1 MTISAERECQK
12 TASAKRGRS
21 DPLCFKEG
29 IRSLLSFS
37 SIKKA
42 AMDNIYSMHPLVHS
56 WSRGSMAHEQR
67 QAGSLFAR
75 GLLSSSINLVFVS
88 EDYTFRRTLFP
99 RMKAAHQ
106 HNSLLGILMAYD
118 DERYTNYG
126 LVFYEAGYWK
136 EAEQLEV
143 PVMETKKRVLGE
155 EHPSTLTSMANLAST
170 YRNQGRWNEAG
181 QPQVQVSET
190 RKRVLRDEHPVM
202 PTSMSNLTYTL

>member
-1 MTISAERECQK
+1 MS
-12 TASAKRGRS
+12 
-21 DPLCFKEG
+21 
-29 IRSLLSFS
+29 
-37 SIKKA
+37 
-42 AMDNIYSMHPLVHS
+42 
-56 WSRGSMAHEQR
+56 HEQR

-88 EDYTFRRTLFP
+88 EGYTFRRTLFP

-170 YRNQGRWNEAG
+170 YRSQGRWKEAE
-181 QPQVQVSET
+181 QLDVQVSEI
-190 RKRVLRDEHPVM
+190 RKRALGGNIQTR
-202 PTSMSNLTYTL
+202 